1 MDEDKLLFIITIFI
15 GKLQHYHHLHW
26 QTPVLSPSSLANSRS
41 KVSWARSLSV
51 ASSSLDSNR
60 RSEFDSDSKDFSDF
74 IGVYEFLSL
83 RRANDLR
90 VFTFSELKSAT
101 RGFSMALLF
110 GEGGFGCVY
119 RGVVKVSGSDVEIDD
134 RTTTKMP
141 FPHPNLVK
149 LVGYCAEDDERR
161 IQRLLDYELIYFLS
175 LCTLVFLF
183 FNVSPLSRF
192 HRDNLFNNTITY
204 PNETCRNQ
212 GASIFCPNVS
222 LHF

>member
-1 MDEDKLLFIITIFI
+1 
-15 GKLQHYHHLHW
+15 
-26 QTPVLSPSSLANSRS
+26 
-41 KVSWARSLSV
+41 LSV

-110 GEGGFGCVY
+110 GEGGFCCVY
-119 RGVVKVSGSDVEIDD
+119 GGVVKVSGSDVEIDN

-141 FPHPNLVK
+141 FPCPGHKECINEVNFLGVVKHPNLVK

-161 IQRLLDYELIYFLS
+161 IQRLLVRFIF
-175 LCTLVFLF
+175 FLF
-183 FNVSPLSRF
+183 VR
-192 HRDNLFNNTITY
+192 
-204 PNETCRNQ
+204 
-212 GASIFCPNVS
+212 
-222 LHF
+222 

>member
-1 MDEDKLLFIITIFI
+1 
-15 GKLQHYHHLHW
+15 YHHLHW
-26 QTPVLSPSSLANSRS
+26 QTPALSPSSLANSRS

-74 IGVYEFLSL
+74 IGVYEFLSV

-90 VFTFSELKSAT
+90 VSTFSELKSAT

-119 RGVVKVSGSDVEIDD
+119 GGVVKASGSDVEIDD

-141 FPHPNLVK
+141 FPVRLKLRSNKSWICSSLLTNLNNVLECPGHKECINEVNFLGVVK

-161 IQRLLDYELIYFLS
+161 IQRLLVYELIYFLS
-175 LCTLVFLF
+175 LC
-183 FNVSPLSRF
+183 
-192 HRDNLFNNTITY
+192 
-204 PNETCRNQ
+204 
-212 GASIFCPNVS
+212 
-222 LHF
+222 